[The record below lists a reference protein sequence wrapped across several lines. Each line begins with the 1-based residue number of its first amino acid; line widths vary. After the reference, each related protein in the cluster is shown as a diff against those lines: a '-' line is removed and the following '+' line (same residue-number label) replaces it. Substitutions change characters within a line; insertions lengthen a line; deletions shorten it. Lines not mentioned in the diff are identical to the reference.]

1 MILTKIDADRYDSD
15 SLVFKDT
22 CGNRYFFAYETQSM
36 IDVSGSE
43 QYFIFARDSSIGL
56 GNYISCIANRITD
69 ISNNNQESQLTRIGD
84 NFFPRLWRDDR
95 FTISVWLYLDTGVDQ
110 NIPDG
115 NRYTVYSLST
125 DKIGFKNIGFD
136 VVLLAS
142 TSTSGL
148 TRYRAQI
155 EERDFLGNIIIIHSD
170 RSLQPRQWTLLTV
183 SRQRIGSSFI
193 SYRMY
198 QDKNLTGECQLT
210 NFDLSNGAIATD
222 TSNKIIVGTAEIIR
236 TSVRV
241 PQTAL
246 DLIQRTG
253 TILIGSDRNLLES
266 SKFQGYIRSFWIDD
280 EIIGTDQISENVD
293 SREVVIP
300 FVRYGTSVEGWSKIT
315 STSLTDE
322 NRLLVDSVRNGTVF
336 VTDGL
341 ILKDTWVEVFVDYR
355 PDIIDRGQALVQFC
369 QEWIKNGSLSGYNII
384 ITRGDFALCQ
394 GFIVRYEFNSLVDI
408 QLASQ
413 SVGRI
418 SNYNSDFF
426 YL

>member
-1 MILTKIDADRYDSD
+1 M
-15 SLVFKDT
+15 
-22 CGNRYFFAYETQSM
+22 
-36 IDVSGSE
+36 
-43 QYFIFARDSSIGL
+43 
-56 GNYISCIANRITD
+56 
-69 ISNNNQESQLTRIGD
+69 
-84 NFFPRLWRDDR
+84 
-95 FTISVWLYLDTGVDQ
+95 WLYLDTGVDQ
-110 NIPDG
+110 NISDG

-266 SKFQGYIRSFWIDD
+266 SKFQGYIRS
-280 EIIGTDQISENVD
+280 
-293 SREVVIP
+293 
-300 FVRYGTSVEGWSKIT
+300 
-315 STSLTDE
+315 L
-322 NRLLVDSVRNGTVF
+322 
-336 VTDGL
+336 
-341 ILKDTWVEVFVDYR
+341 
-355 PDIIDRGQALVQFC
+355 DR
-369 QEWIKNGSLSGYNII
+369 
-384 ITRGDFALCQ
+384 R
-394 GFIVRYEFNSLVDI
+394 
-408 QLASQ
+408 
-413 SVGRI
+413 
-418 SNYNSDFF
+418 
-426 YL
+426 

>member
-36 IDVSGSE
+36 IDASGSE
-43 QYFIFARDSSIGL
+43 QYFVFARDSSIGL

-95 FTISVWLYLDTGVDQ
+95 FTVSVWLYLDTGVDQ

-115 NRYTVYSLST
+115 NRYTLYSLST
-125 DKIGFKNIGFD
+125 EKIGFKNIGFD

-142 TSTSGL
+142 TSISGL

-183 SRQRIGSSFI
+183 SRQRLGSSFI
-193 SYRMY
+193 GYRMY

-222 TSNKIIVGTAEIIR
+222 NSNKIIVGTAEIIR

-280 EIIGTDQISENVD
+280 EIIGTSQIGENVD
-293 SREVVIP
+293 SRGVVIP
-300 FVRYGTSVEGWSKIT
+300 FVRYGASVERWSKIT
-315 STSLTDE
+315 STTITSE

-341 ILKDTWVEVFVDYR
+341 ILKDTWTEVFVDYR
-355 PDIIDRGQALVQFC
+355 PDILDRSQALVQFC
-369 QEWIKNGSLSGYNII
+369 QEWIKNGNLSGYNII

-408 QLASQ
+408 QLVSQ
-413 SVGRI
+413 SVGRV

>member
-56 GNYISCIANRITD
+56 GNYISCIANKITD

-84 NFFPRLWRDDR
+84 NFYPRLWRDDR

-110 NIPDG
+110 NISDG

-148 TRYRAQI
+148 TRYRVQI